1 MVCASSR
8 RSKPRL
14 KTRKKLDGEEKGWS
28 TGIAAGPSSYLGE
41 SHMETRLLAGALATC
56 ALLGL
61 APSGLLANVLSSGDT
76 GVAPDAFTA
85 PSSFTILT
93 SAPER
98 AFSSV
103 DFDFIADLFEA
114 VISDP
119 TNVFGAGDLDFIIVV
134 GNDNDS
140 SHNIERVTTSSF
152 AGFKTDVGYFTGF
165 PGIPPDTVDRLT
177 ASTIGFNFMG
187 GIAPGSDSAQIAIE
201 TNATRFTSGFLSAFN
216 MGSATTTGFAPA
228 VPEPSTWAMIMLGFA
243 SLAVA
248 GYLAS
253 RGTLGH
259 QGSVLTTRDRSNF
272 AGRH

>member
-1 MVCASSR
+1 MKALRGRCVDLTGR
-8 RSKPRL
+8 
-14 KTRKKLDGEEKGWS
+14 EKG
-28 TGIAAGPSSYLGE
+28 GPLSSVGGRNQPRGT
-41 SHMETRLLAGALATC
+41 HMKTTLLAGALATC
-56 ALLGL
+56 ALWSL
-61 APSGLLANVLSSGDT
+61 APSAALPNILSSGDT
-76 GVAPDAFTA
+76 GVAPDTFAA
-85 PSSFTILT
+85 PPTFTILT

-177 ASTIGFNFMG
+177 ASTIGFNFIG
-187 GIAPGSDSAQIAIE
+187 GIAPGLDSAQIAIE

-216 MGSATTTGFAPA
+216 MSSATTTGFAPS
-228 VPEPSTWAMIMLGFA
+228 VPEPSIWAMMLTGFA
-243 SLAVA
+243 GLAR
-248 GYLAS
+248 LA
-253 RGTLGH
+253 RLRRRK
-259 QGSVLTTRDRSNF
+259 LTPI
-272 AGRH
+272 

>member
-1 MVCASSR
+1 MTER
-8 RSKPRL
+8 
-14 KTRKKLDGEEKGWS
+14 EKG
-28 TGIAAGPSSYLGE
+28 GPLSWLWGRYQPRE
-41 SHMETRLLAGALATC
+41 THMKTTLLAGALATC
-56 ALLGL
+56 ALWSL
-61 APSGLLANVLSSGDT
+61 APSGSLANVLSAGDT
-76 GVAPDAFTA
+76 GVAPDTFTA
-85 PSSFTILT
+85 PSSFTILA

-103 DFDFIADLFEA
+103 DFDFLADTFEA

-140 SHNIERVTTSSF
+140 FHNIERVTASSF

-177 ASTIGFNFMG
+177 ASTIGFNFIG

-228 VPEPSTWAMIMLGFA
+228 VPEPSTWAMMLVGFA
-243 SLAVA
+243 GLGYA
-248 GYLAS
+248 GYRKA
-253 RGTLGH
+253 RQATIGG
-259 QGSVLTTRDRSNF
+259 
-272 AGRH
+272 A